1 MKYFF
6 RHILIVA
13 FCCFSVCGFSQN
25 AKDLDKRKAD
35 TEKEIANLDKKLN
48 EAAKAKQTKTEQ
60 VKLIN
65 QRIDQRKKLIND
77 TDIQISLTEKEIN
90 RLTGKI
96 NEIRSKL
103 IKMKDAYSELVV
115 NVYINRKKATWLMY
129 VFASEDISQA
139 YRRLKYL
146 QSYRDVV
153 LVQAKKIEE
162 TTQNL
167 GKEIILLG
175 DKKQDLDERKS
186 ERKKELD
193 NLAKDEKTA
202 KTMLEGLK
210 KEEDKIKKELQTK
223 RQDLEKLNKEIAKRV
238 EKEVE
243 KSKSTGYAKTPENMK
258 LSNNFSTNR
267 GRLPWPVKQGNIVGF
282 FGNHSHPVHKHIQ
295 LPPNNGI
302 DIETPVGENVLAAFD
317 GTVSTIF
324 MAAGMNFCIIL
335 KHGDYFTVYCRLG
348 TVSVKAGDNVK
359 TGTVLGKLVAAGQN
373 DSQLHFELWKEETKL
388 NPQTWL
394 AKR

>member
-35 TEKEIANLDKKLN
+35 TEKEIANLDKKLS
-48 EAAKAKQTKTEQ
+48 EKTKEKQTKTDTI
-60 VKLIN
+60 KLLN
-65 QRIDQRKKLIND
+65 RRIDQRKKLIKD
-77 TDIQISLTEKEIN
+77 TDIQISITEKEIN
-90 RLTGKI
+90 KLTGKI

-103 IKMKDAYSELVV
+103 TKMKDAYSELVV

-175 DKKQDLDERKS
+175 DKKQDLDEYKS
-186 ERKKELD
+186 ERKKEIEL
-193 NLAKDEKTA
+193 LAKDETA
-202 KTMLEGLK
+202 AKRMLEGLK
-210 KEEDKIKKELQTK
+210 KEEDKIKKELQAKQQT
-223 RQDLEKLNKEIAKRV
+223 LEKLNKEIAKRV

-243 KSKSTGYAKTPENMK
+243 KSKSTGYAKTPENIK
-258 LSNNFSTNR
+258 LSNNFSANR
-267 GRLPWPVKQGNIVGF
+267 GHLPWPVKQGNIVGF

-295 LPPNNGI
+295 QSNTGI
-302 DIETPVGENVLAAFD
+302 DIETPAGENVLAAFD
-317 GTVSTIF
+317 GTVSNVFVVT
-324 MAAGMNFCIIL
+324 GMNFCIML
-335 KHGDYFTVYCRLG
+335 KHGDYFTLYCRLG
-348 TVSVKAGDNVK
+348 SVSVKAGDNVK
-359 TGTVLGKLVAAGQN
+359 TGTVLGKLVATGQN
-373 DSQLHFELWKEETKL
+373 DSQLHFELWKEKTNL
-388 NPQTWL
+388 NPQLWL